1 MRTLASRVAAM
12 PGDGWAS
19 IVFLALLATVGGV
32 TVWVTAL
39 EHLDASRVGVFIY
52 LVPLWGAVLGQ
63 RLLGEPITA
72 SLLIG
77 AAVIIAGV
85 MVVNRP

>member
-1 MRTLASRVAAM
+1 M

-19 IVFLALLATVGGV
+19 IIFLALLATVAGV
-32 TVWVTAL
+32 TTWVTAL
-39 EHLDASRVGVFIY
+39 EHLDASRVGAFIY

-63 RLLGEPITA
+63 RLLGEPLTL

-77 AAVIIAGV
+77 AVAIITGV